1 MRNLNFG
8 SKIFILNFWSR
19 RKGRRGRKKIKW
31 TSFHQ
36 YSWISEIETTWISLI
51 TPYHIYYL
59 ISFYQFDTIYLLT
72 FVSDLI
78 GRSCSNLFMRIW
90 CNYIAFFKSNTMGC
104 RIGKCIMWE
113 FLEGTYYSTINLP
126 YARHYNLQF
135 VYFKPTLSKP

>member
-1 MRNLNFG
+1 MKQKEGKEGTKKNKMNVIP
-8 SKIFILNFWSR
+8 SIFMNFWNR
-19 RKGRRGRKKIKW
+19 NNLDQLDN
-31 TSFHQ
+31 T
-36 YSWISEIETTWISLI
+36 ISHLLFNKLLPIWYNI
-51 TPYHIYYL
+51 
-59 ISFYQFDTIYLLT
+59 LT

-90 CNYIAFFKSNTMGC
+90 CIYIAFFKSNTMGC

-135 VYFKPTLSKP
+135 VYFKPTLSKQIFFF